1 MVAPK
6 KCEVCEKALSKYKC
20 PICLIPYC
28 SLVCFKKHK
37 EIPCAKPESFKEEK
51 DYADPPTNDGK
62 PCYVDDPSEVLQESH
77 LQSVASSNE
86 IRNSLKDEKLQK
98 LIYNIESSADPDDE
112 FDKAMEDES
121 FRLFTEKILSTICP

>member
-1 MVAPK
+1 MVRPK
-6 KCEVCEKALSKYKC
+6 NCEVCEEAQSKYKC
-20 PICLIPYC
+20 PTCRIPYY
-28 SLVCFKKHK
+28 
-37 EIPCAKPESFKEEK
+37 IPCAKPEPFKEEK
-51 DYADPPTNDGK
+51 SYADPPTNDGK
-62 PCYVDDPSEVLQESH
+62 PCYVDEPSEVLQESH
-77 LQSVASSNE
+77 LQSIASSNE